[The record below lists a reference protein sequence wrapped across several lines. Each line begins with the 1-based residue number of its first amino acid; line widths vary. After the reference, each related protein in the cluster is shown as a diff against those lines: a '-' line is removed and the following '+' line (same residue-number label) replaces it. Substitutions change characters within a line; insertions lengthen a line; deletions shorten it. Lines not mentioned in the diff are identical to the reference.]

1 MIKDLR
7 MNKFMAVDMKPIMNM
22 MDVMDENQVANRL
35 KGHQNNIRSLKN
47 MMNR

>member
-1 MIKDLR
+1 
-7 MNKFMAVDMKPIMNM
+7 MNKFMAGDMEPIMNM
-22 MDVMDENQVANRL
+22 MEAMDKNQVANRL